1 MVSRL
6 ERKNGATS
14 KWELVERGEAVF
26 HQFGCNFEQ
35 FETGAGNFSTAIIEW
50 PDGRVENVEVE
61 HVRFLDAHGFSDM
74 PTQHNNKDAYE
85 HKRLHFFRPSWS

>member
-1 MVSRL
+1 MRKVMVSRI
-6 ERKNGATS
+6 ERKNGVTN
-14 KWELVERGEAVF
+14 KWELVEKGEAVF

-61 HVRFLDAHGFSDM
+61 HVRFLDAPGFSDM
-74 PTQHNNKDAYE
+74 PTQHNNKE
-85 HKRLHFFRPSWS
+85 NKK